1 MGDSRLPD
9 ARRAPSALS
18 ARTLT
23 CSWTH
28 RIRSPYQRG
37 PGHGGMPEGVTAP
50 AVSVLMAVFDG
61 AAWIG
66 AAVESALGQT
76 LGDLEVIVVDNGSTD
91 ATADVL
97 ASFRDPRLRIER
109 RARAGL
115 TRSLNRALELA
126 RAPLL
131 ARLDADD
138 VALPERLARQR
149 QFLEAH
155 PDVGLLGT
163 GAREIDPT
171 GREVRIVRPP
181 AEDQAIRRA
190 LIRANPFVHSS
201 VVMRRAAVDR
211 VGRYDPSFPVAQDYD
226 LWMRLARVTR
236 LANLPEP
243 LVIRRLMPGRVT
255 AVRDTDRLRAEARVR
270 WRAVR
275 SGVYPWWCAVFA
287 LRPLAAQALPGAWRR
302 ALRYATRMQGASQ
315 GV

>member
-1 MGDSRLPD
+1 
-9 ARRAPSALS
+9 
-18 ARTLT
+18 
-23 CSWTH
+23 
-28 RIRSPYQRG
+28 
-37 PGHGGMPEGVTAP
+37 MPEGVRAP

-76 LGDLEVIVVDNGSTD
+76 LGDLEVIVVDDGSTD

-97 ASFRDPRLRIER
+97 ASIRDPRLRIER

-149 QFLEAH
+149 EFLEAH
-155 PDVGLLGT
+155 PEVGLLGT
-163 GAREIDPT
+163 GAREVDPA
-171 GREVRIVRPP
+171 GREVRIVQPP
-181 AEDQAIRRA
+181 VDDGAIRRQ

-201 VVMRRAAVDR
+201 VIMRRAVLGR
-211 VGRYDPSFPVAQDYD
+211 VGPYDPSFPVAQDYE

-243 LVIRRLMPGRVT
+243 LVVRRLTPGRVT
-255 AVRDTDRLRAEARVR
+255 SVRDADRLHAEARVR

-287 LRPLAAQALPGAWRR
+287 LRPLAARALPRAWRR
-302 ALRYATRMQGASQ
+302 ALRGGTRIEGVSQ